1 MSYALLIISLV
12 LLVVGAN
19 WLVDGSAAIARRY
32 HISEYIIGA
41 TIVGMGTSMPELV
54 VSVVSGIEGHPDIA
68 IGNVVGS
75 NIFNV
80 FLILGITAL
89 MMPIKYTME
98 NLKRDIPL
106 NIIVSILA
114 MVLCVLGLRFRGE
127 YGLGRIE
134 GALLVTCFAFYL
146 WSTIKSEKKQQEK
159 RKAGVCQ
166 TDENQTA
173 PVDTSR
179 YRSMTVCV
187 LSIIFGL
194 AGLIYGGDMFVESAS
209 SIAREWGVSEAIIG
223 LTIVAGGTSLPELVS
238 SIIAVTKN
246 KGQMALGNIVGSN
259 IFNILLIL
267 GVSSLIQP
275 LSMGDITFMDWGVVI
290 LSAFALMIAAITF
303 KRHQLDR
310 ADAVIFL
317 LLYAVYMT
325 WLIVAQGVAA
335 T

>member
-1 MSYALLIISLV
+1 MSYVMLIVSLALLVI
-12 LLVVGAN
+12 GAN

-80 FLILGITAL
+80 FLILGVTAM
-89 MMPIKYTME
+89 MMPIKYTRE
-98 NLKRDIPL
+98 NINRDIPL
-106 NIIVSILA
+106 NIGVSILA
-114 MVLCVLGLRFRGE
+114 LLLCTLGLRFRGE

-134 GALLVTCFAFYL
+134 GLVLITCFVLYL
-146 WSTIKSEKKQQEK
+146 WSTMKSEKKQQRAK
-159 RKAGVCQ
+159 KQGVRLP
-166 TDENQTA
+166 DSNQVA
-173 PVDTSR
+173 SVETSR
-179 YRSMTVCV
+179 YDSMLVCV
-187 LSIIFGL
+187 LAIIFGL
-194 AGLIYGGDMFVESAS
+194 CGLIFGGDMFVDSAS
-209 SIAREWGVSEAIIG
+209 AIAREWGVSEAIIG

-275 LSMGDITFMDWGVVI
+275 LSMGDITFIDWGVMV
-290 LSAFALMIAAITF
+290 LSAVMLMVAAVTF
-303 KRHQLDR
+303 RRHQLDR
-310 ADAVIFL
+310 ADAFIL
-317 LLYAVYMT
+317 LLMYAAYLG
-325 WLIVAQGVAA
+325 WLIAG
-335 T
+335 

>member
-1 MSYALLIISLV
+1 MSYVLLVISLV

-54 VSVVSGIEGHPDIA
+54 VSVVSGIGGHPEIA

-89 MMPIKYTME
+89 MMPIKYTQE
-98 NLKRDIPL
+98 NIFRDIPL
-106 NIIVSILA
+106 NIGVSILA
-114 MVLCVLGLRFRGE
+114 MVLCALGMRFRGE
-127 YGLGRIE
+127 YGLGRVE
-134 GALLVTCFAFYL
+134 GLVLITCFVFYL
-146 WSTIKSEKKQQEK
+146 WSTMKSERKQQQAKKQGIRLPDSEQ
-159 RKAGVCQ
+159 V
-166 TDENQTA
+166 A
-173 PVDTSR
+173 PVETGR
-179 YRSMTVCV
+179 YSSMFVCI

-194 AGLIYGGDMFVESAS
+194 AGLIFGGDMFVDSAS
-209 SIAREWGVSEAIIG
+209 AIAREWGVSEAIIG
-223 LTIVAGGTSLPELVS
+223 LTIVAGGTSLPELMS

-259 IFNILLIL
+259 IFNLLLIL

-275 LSMGDITFMDWGVVI
+275 LPMGDITFIDWGVMV
-290 LSAFALMIAAITF
+290 LSAFSLMAAAVTF

-310 ADAVIFL
+310 ADASFL
-317 LLYAVYMT
+317 LVMYAAYMV
-325 WLIVAQGVAA
+325 WLTVG
-335 T
+335 